1 MERKPDNVAK
11 QLMADLR
18 ECDSSVLDSVQMISS
33 IAREAVAALGAEIVE
48 ECVHRFEPI
57 GVSYVAIISTSH
69 FSIHTWPEYG
79 FAAVDV
85 FSCADDVHKGIT
97 DFIAQALGAQDVS
110 IRIVDRN
117 IGEKRQ

>member
-57 GVSYVAIISTSH
+57 GVSYVAIISASH

>member
-1 MERKPDNVAK
+1 MAK